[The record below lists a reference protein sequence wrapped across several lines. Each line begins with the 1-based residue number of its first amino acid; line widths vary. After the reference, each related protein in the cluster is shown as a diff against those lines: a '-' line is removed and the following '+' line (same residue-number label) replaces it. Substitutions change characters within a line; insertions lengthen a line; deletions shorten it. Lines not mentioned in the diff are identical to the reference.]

1 MQYSSLLSVVLFL
14 PLIGALYAG
23 LFGAKAKALH
33 VGVFNSLCVL
43 VSFIG
48 AVVLFIQAWHHQS
61 YEKYLF
67 DWIVVGNFKVGFSL
81 MLDNVNAVMIV
92 VVTLVSFLVHVYSI
106 GYMEHD
112 TGFNR
117 YFSYLSG
124 FVFSMLVLVLS
135 DNFLGLFIG
144 WEGVGLCSYLLI
156 GFWYH
161 KTSAND
167 ASIEAFVMNR
177 ITDLGMLMGIILI
190 FWNFGTLQYKEVF
203 SMLNNADYSMLFFI
217 SVFLFIG
224 AMGKSA
230 QFPMHTW
237 LANAMEGPTPVSA
250 LIHAATMVTAGVY
263 LVIRANPLYSA
274 VFEVG
279 YFIACL
285 GAFVALFGASMAL
298 VNKDLKRIVAYSTLS
313 QLGYMFVAAGLGA
326 YAIALFHLFT
336 HAFFKSLLFLG
347 SGNVMHAME
356 DNLDITKMG
365 ALYKPMKITA
375 IFMIIGSV
383 ALCGIYPF
391 AGYFSKDKILEVAFG
406 MHHHILWFVLLIGA
420 IFTAFYSFRLIM
432 LVFFAPK
439 QHEINHPHEAK
450 NFMLLSMLPLGILAV
465 IAGFFE
471 EPFFHFISQVIPSV
485 GEYSVPLAL
494 LISITTIVV
503 LLSIAYAIFKYKNGI
518 TSKKEGGFLYKLLL
532 NQYYIPQ
539 LYQGIAKVF
548 SAIASFL
555 HQVVELRIIDA
566 IVDTIGRSVFVIGR
580 VFRISQDGN
589 LTSMLRFMVAGVLI
603 LLAFV
608 AFFGR

>member
-14 PLIGALYAG
+14 PLIGAVYAG
-23 LFGAKAKALH
+23 LFGARTKVLH
-33 VGVFNSLCVL
+33 VGIFNSLCVL
-43 VSFIG
+43 ISLVS
-48 AVVLFIQAWHHQS
+48 AVILFIQAWHNQS

-67 DWIVVGNFKVGFSL
+67 DWISIGHFKVGFSL
-81 MLDNVNAVMIV
+81 MLDNINAVMIV

-112 TGFNR
+112 EGFNR

-124 FVFSMLVLVLS
+124 FVFSMLILVLS

-161 KTSAND
+161 KKSANN

-190 FWNFGTLQYKEVF
+190 YWNFGTLQYKEVF
-203 SMLNNADYSMLFFI
+203 NALNSVDSQMLFYI
-217 SVFLFIG
+217 SVLLFIG

-285 GAFVALFGASMAL
+285 GAFVAFFGASMAL

-326 YAIALFHLFT
+326 YSIALFHLFT

-365 ALYKPMKITA
+365 GLYKPMRATA

-406 MHHHILWFVLLIGA
+406 MHHHVLWFVLLIGA
-420 IFTAFYSFRLIM
+420 VFTAFYSFRLIM

-439 QHEINHPHEAK
+439 QHAIHHPHEAK

-471 EPFFHFISQVIPSV
+471 EPFFHFIAKVIPNV
-485 GEYSVPLAL
+485 EEYPVPLAL

-539 LYQGIAKVF
+539 LYLGIVGIFSTIAK
-548 SAIASFL
+548 FL
-555 HQVVELRIIDA
+555 HQVVELKIIDT
-566 IVDTIGRSVFVIGR
+566 IVDSIGRSTFVIGR
-580 VFRISQDGN
+580 AFRACQDGN
-589 LTSMLRFMVAGVLI
+589 LTSMLRFMVVGVLI
-603 LLAFV
+603 LLVFV
-608 AFFGR
+608 AVFGR